1 MELLKDNSARLYAYS
16 GSSAGC
22 MELHELHVEEY
33 AGVHRVGNN
42 GSKIIGRVWG

>member
-1 MELLKDNSARLYAYS
+1 
-16 GSSAGC
+16 

-33 AGVHRVGNN
+33 AGVYRVRNN